1 MENINFLSVKIN
13 NLKNN
18 RFKHG
23 EMDFTCNNYK
33 SYYNCKFNCK
43 VDEKIIIFTIFDER
57 KKLVF
62 VANFDYINNQIIINE
77 NYIFEDNLSAKEMLI
92 NLLKEIT
99 RKIITEIKKG

>member
-33 SYYNCKFNCK
+33 SYYNCKFNYK

-77 NYIFEDNLSAKEMLI
+77 NYIFEDDLSAKEMLI